1 MQDNGTSLII
11 QELGY
16 ELKIGD
22 AMTKDPIVVTPDSMM
37 SDVRTLLKEKRIS
50 GLPVVK
56 DEVLV
61 GMVSIENFI
70 RCILE
75 SCEDRK
81 VSTNMTSKVVT
92 LYEDEPLRYAIA
104 KFEKSGYGRFPVT
117 NRETGHLVGILT
129 KGDIIKCVLSKLE
142 HDFHKEEISRYR
154 ARHIFE
160 DIKSDRTSMVFRY
173 RIKGGD
179 YNVAGQQSGYLKKNL
194 LRLGIYPD
202 LSRRVAIAACEAEM
216 NIIIFTD
223 GGELKVQVEEDRIQ
237 VNAMDLGPGIPDI
250 EQAMQ
255 AGFSTAPDWVRDIGF
270 GAGMGLPN
278 IKKCSDEM
286 RIESQVGKGT
296 NLEFV
301 VNT

>member
-22 AMTKDPIVVTPDSMM
+22 AMTKNPIVVSSDSMM
-37 SDVRTLLKEKRIS
+37 SEVRTLLKEKRIS

-56 DEVLV
+56 DKALI
-61 GMVSIENFI
+61 GMVSIENLI
-70 RCILE
+70 NCLIE
-75 SCEDRK
+75 SCEDR
-81 VSTNMTSKVVT
+81 VVGTNMTSEVQT
-92 LYEDEPLRYAIA
+92 LYKDEPLRYAIA
-104 KFEKSGYGRFPVT
+104 KFETSGYGRFPVI

-129 KGDIIKCVLSKLE
+129 KGDIIKCVLNKLE

-160 DIKSDRTSMVFRY
+160 DIKSDRTSMLFTYQV
-173 RIKGGD
+173 KGGE
-179 YNVAGQQSGYLKKNL
+179 YNTAGQQSGYLKKNL

-223 GGELKVQVEEDRIQ
+223 GGELKVRVEEDRIQ
-237 VNAMDLGPGIPDI
+237 VNAMDLGPGIPDV
-250 EQAMQ
+250 EQAMR

-286 RIESQVGKGT
+286 RIESQIGRGT

>member
-104 KFEKSGYGRFPVT
+104 KFEKSGYGRFPVI
-117 NRETGHLVGILT
+117 NRKTGHLDGILT
-129 KGDIIKCVLSKLE
+129 KGDIIKCVLNKLE

-154 ARHIFE
+154 ARHIFK
-160 DIKSDRTSMVFRY
+160 DIKSDRTTMLFRY
-173 RIKGGD
+173 RIKGGEYD
-179 YNVAGQQSGYLKKNL
+179 VAGQQSGYLKKNL